1 MNKTTLLDLSFD
13 ELLVVLAEL
22 EEPTFRATQIWRA
35 VFKDL
40 ASSYA
45 EMTTLSKTLRQ
56 RLDEALPWQGASIL
70 KTLPSSDHQT
80 TKLLLQLHDKET
92 IEAVVMRYAKR
103 NTVCISTQV
112 GCAMACKFCATGQAG
127 FTRDLTTGEIVD
139 QALVG
144 ARLLQDESEHLS
156 NVVFMGMGEPM
167 ANYEATLK
175 AIRILN
181 DSRGFS
187 LGARSFTVST
197 VGIVPG
203 IRWLSDEKLQV
214 NLAVSLH
221 TADEALR
228 SQLVPMNHRYSVAEI
243 VRACRAYVRAT
254 HRRVTFEIALI
265 AGVND
270 SDSHAKQVAEALH
283 GVLCHINI
291 IPFNPIAG
299 SDWRPSPSD
308 RVQAFAHVIESVG
321 YPVTTRHSRGTEIQ
335 AGCGQLRAAAPSS
348 KADPASKTKD

>member
-1 MNKTTLLDLSFD
+1 MNKSSLLDLSFE
-13 ELLVVLAEL
+13 ELLAALSEL
-22 EEPTFRATQIWRA
+22 DEPAFRATQIWRA
-35 VFKDL
+35 AFKDL
-40 ASSYA
+40 VSTYA
-45 EMTTLSKTLRQ
+45 ETTTLSKALRQ
-56 RLDEALPWQGASIL
+56 RLEEAIPWQVSSIL
-70 KTLPSSDHQT
+70 KTLASNDHQT
-80 TKLLLQLHDKET
+80 TKLLLQLHDGET
-92 IEAVVMRYAKR
+92 IEVVVMRYAHR

-112 GCAMACKFCATGQAG
+112 GCAMACKFCATGQSG
-127 FTRDLTTGEIVD
+127 FTRDLTAGEIVD
-139 QALVG
+139 QVLAA
-144 ARLLQDESEHLS
+144 ARLLKSESEHLS
-156 NVVFMGMGEPM
+156 NVVFMGMGEPL

-181 DSRGFS
+181 DSRGLS

-203 IRWLSDEKLQV
+203 IRWLSDERLQV

-228 SQLVPMNHRYSVAEI
+228 SQLVPMNHRYPVAEI

-270 SDSHAKQVAEALH
+270 SDAHAKQITEALH

-291 IPFNPIAG
+291 IPYNATAA
-299 SDWRPSPSD
+299 SAWHASPNE
-308 RVQAFAHVIESVG
+308 RVQAFAHIIESVG
-321 YPVTTRHSRGTEIQ
+321 YPVTVRQSRGTDIQ
-335 AGCGQLRAAAPSS
+335 AGCGQLRAEE
-348 KADPASKTKD
+348 TG

>member
-1 MNKTTLLDLSFD
+1 MNETTLLDLSFD
-13 ELLVVLAEL
+13 ELLAVLDEL
-22 EEPTFRATQIWRA
+22 DEPAFRATQIWRA
-35 VFKDL
+35 VFKNL
-40 ASSYA
+40 SSSYT
-45 EMTTLSKTLRQ
+45 EISTLSKALRQ
-56 RLDEALPWQGASIL
+56 RLDETLPWQSSSIL
-70 KTLPSSDHQT
+70 KILPSSDQQT
-80 TKLLLQLHDKET
+80 TKLLLQLQDGET
-92 IEAVVMRYAKR
+92 IEAVIMRYAR
-103 NTVCISTQV
+103 RSTVCISTQV
-112 GCAMACKFCATGQAG
+112 GCAMACKFCATGQSG

-139 QALVG
+139 QVLTA
-144 ARLLQDESEHLS
+144 ARLLQDESTHLS

-181 DSRGFS
+181 DARGFS
-187 LGARSFTVST
+187 LGARSFTIST

-203 IRWLSDEKLQV
+203 IRWLSDENLQV

-228 SQLVPMNHRYSVAEI
+228 SQLVPMNHRYPVAEI

-270 SDSHAKQVAEALH
+270 SDDHAKQIAEALH

-291 IPFNPIAG
+291 IPYNATAG
-299 SDWRPSPSD
+299 SDWRASSND
-308 RVQAFAHVIESVG
+308 RVQAFAHIIESVG
-321 YPVTTRHSRGTEIQ
+321 YPVTIRQSRGTDIQ
-335 AGCGQLRAAAPSS
+335 AGCGQLRAEE
-348 KADPASKTKD
+348 KR